1 MAAAELSRRR
11 RTRPRWLPADAG
23 KTWLYAYAGV
33 WATTLTTAAVVG
45 LVGHPLA
52 APARRL
58 LGLTLSA
65 QRNPPPQL
73 GHVLALAAHNLPIA
87 SWPLLLGV
95 LGAHHHRA
103 ARHVADGVLLACIIA
118 NTAPVGAALGVYG
131 TALLPFVPQLPLEWG
146 ALALGASGWLG
157 QRRAA
162 LTVQQ
167 GLAIF
172 ALIAS
177 ALLCAAIVET
187 VAVPHR

>member
-11 RTRPRWLPADAG
+11 RTRPHWLPADAG
-23 KTWLYAYAGV
+23 RTWLYAYAGV
-33 WATTLTTAAVVG
+33 WTTTLTTTAVVG
-45 LVGHPLA
+45 LVGRPLA

-58 LGLTLSA
+58 LGLTLTAHS
-65 QRNPPPQL
+65 NPPPQL

-103 ARHVADGVLLACIIA
+103 ATHVADGVLVACLIA

-131 TALLPFVPQLPLEWG
+131 TALLPFIVQLPLEWG
-146 ALALGASGWLG
+146 ALALGASGWVA

-162 LTVQQ
+162 LTIQQ

-177 ALLCAAIVET
+177 AILCAAIVET